1 MQVVLKG
8 GWRNEI
14 GYRMIPE
21 LNMPIMRTWNETVP
35 IYFLHHHYKRPLRR
49 RVRPLLYLHP
59 ALHAVHAMD
68 LRMCLYHI
76 TRAFGRWTLFWTY
89 VTAEYDHT

>member
-1 MQVVLKG
+1 MLPGQHALNAHWLLAQGFRCVQIVLKG

-35 IYFLHHHYKRPLRR
+35 IYFLHHHYN
-49 RVRPLLYLHP
+49 
-59 ALHAVHAMD
+59 
-68 LRMCLYHI
+68 
-76 TRAFGRWTLFWTY
+76 
-89 VTAEYDHT
+89 DHCGDA